1 MADIKNITTRAI
13 SGTVLVAVV
22 VAATL
27 WNACSRDILLVAIGI
42 GCQIELL
49 NLIRKEGMRTM
60 RYLICACS
68 ALLLLFFALYGLSYI
83 VAFVAV
89 AMILARFVSELYT
102 RHETPFQN
110 IALDLFATL
119 YTVVPVAVA
128 MTLGPR
134 ELLTLFVMVWVSDVG
149 AFMVGITAG
158 RHKLFERLSPK
169 KTWEGCIGGVVL
181 TAAVGA
187 LMGHLLFDGHIW
199 QWAVIGLLTSVSAVL
214 GDLFESM
221 IKRSIGIKD
230 SGNVIPGHGGML
242 DRFDA
247 FLFAAPVF
255 WVSYNLIFNLIT
267 IRI

>member
-1 MADIKNITTRAI
+1 MADIKNIVTRAI
-13 SGTVLVAVV
+13 SGIVLVGVV
-22 VAATL
+22 IAATL
-27 WNACSRDILLVAIGI
+27 WHSYSRDILLAVIGI

-49 NLIRKEGMRTM
+49 NLIRKDGMRTM

-68 ALLLLFFALYGLSYI
+68 ALLLFFFSVYGLSYI

-89 AMILARFVSELYT
+89 IMILARFVSELYT
-102 RHETPFQN
+102 RHSTPFQN
-110 IALDLFATL
+110 IALDLFTTL
-119 YTVVPVAVA
+119 YTIVPVAA
-128 MTLGPR
+128 ASTLGR
-134 ELLTLFVMVWVSDVG
+134 WELLTLFVMVWVSDVG
-149 AFMVGITAG
+149 AFIVGITAG

-169 KTWEGCIGGVVL
+169 KTWEGCVGGVVL

-187 LMGHLLFDGHIW
+187 LMGHLLFYGHIW
-199 QWAVIGLLTSVSAVL
+199 QWAVIGTLTSVSAVF

-267 IRI
+267 L

>member
-1 MADIKNITTRAI
+1 MADIRNIVTRAV
-13 SGTVLVAVV
+13 SGAVLVAVV
-22 VAATL
+22 IAATL
-27 WNACSRDILLVAIGI
+27 CSRYSRDILLAVIGI

-49 NLIRKEGMRTM
+49 NLIRKGGMRTM

-68 ALLLLFFALYGLSYI
+68 ALLLFFFSLYGLSYI

-89 AMILARFVSELYT
+89 TMILARFVSELYT
-102 RHETPFQN
+102 NHKTPFEN
-110 IALDLFATL
+110 IALDLFTTL
-119 YTVVPVAVA
+119 YTIVPVAA
-128 MTLGPR
+128 ASTLGKW
-134 ELLTLFVMVWVSDVG
+134 ELLTLFVMVWVNDVG
-149 AFMVGITAG
+149 AFLVGITAG

-169 KTWEGCIGGVVL
+169 KTWEGCIGGAVL
-181 TAAVGA
+181 TAALGAAVGMVYGHLWQWTVIGA
-187 LMGHLLFDGHIW
+187 LT
-199 QWAVIGLLTSVSAVL
+199 AVSAVF

-267 IRI
+267 IKI